1 VVKDNRRPTGAR
13 AVTSGARAREV
24 RGSQTTATRAKGV
37 RPAPARPRPASPAGN
52 RQNGSTEPRT
62 PRWLPLAA
70 LVLSIIGLGLSCY
83 LTAAHLAG
91 ASILVCSSNGLIN
104 CEAVTTSPESILFG
118 VFPVSELGL
127 AFYVF
132 MIAMNL
138 PAAWR
143 PAWNWLPRLGPLASP
158 ALRRALPVAAWRVRL
173 GAVVLGMLFILYLIY
188 TELITLRAICLWCT
202 YVHITTFLLFA
213 TLVAQ
218 AALWGSPRT
227 TADA

>member
-1 VVKDNRRPTGAR
+1 MVKDNRRPTGAR
-13 AVTSGARAREV
+13 TSAPGARARSGQV
-24 RGSQTTATRAKGV
+24 TATRARG
-37 RPAPARPRPASPAGN
+37 ARPASARPIPGN
-52 RQNGSTEPRT
+52 PPRDRQNGSTGVRT
-62 PRWLPLAA
+62 PRWLPIAA
-70 LVLSIIGLGLSCY
+70 LCLSLIGVGLSSY

-91 ASILVCSSNGLIN
+91 AGILVCSAHGLVN
-104 CEAVTTSPESILFG
+104 CEAVTTSPESVVFG
-118 VFPVSELGL
+118 IFPVSELGL

-132 MIAMNL
+132 MTLLNL
-138 PAAWR
+138 PPAWR
-143 PAWNWLPRLGPLASP
+143 PTWNWLPRRGAPAAP
-158 ALRRALPVAAWRVRL
+158 ALRRSLPLAAWRVRL

-227 TADA
+227 TADG